1 MVMFGSSYSKF
12 IPLVS
17 QLGKYLKMGL
27 DHYAMLKNEGTEVGP
42 DMIAAFPML
51 KMADWDL
58 KINQVSLLDDKTR
71 AAAARFLAGVAVNF
85 AGGE

>member
-1 MVMFGSSYSKF
+1 VMFANPYSKF
-12 IPLVS
+12 IPPVS

-27 DHYAMLKNEGTEVGP
+27 DHYAMLKNEGTEAGP
-42 DMIAAFPML
+42 DLIAAFLMM
-51 KMADWDL
+51 KMADWDPKL
-58 KINQVSLLDDKTR
+58 NNQSLLDDKTR